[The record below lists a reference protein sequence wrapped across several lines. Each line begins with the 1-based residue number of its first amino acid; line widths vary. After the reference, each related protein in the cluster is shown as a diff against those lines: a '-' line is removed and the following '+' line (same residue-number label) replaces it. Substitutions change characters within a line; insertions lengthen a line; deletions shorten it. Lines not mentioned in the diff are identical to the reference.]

1 MISRV
6 KNWGDYYTNRK
17 DFLSEQLKNNFT
29 SEYKNISLQVGLE
42 PTTEW
47 LTATRSTAELL
58 KKKLSVYNNLLLF
71 VLNLNE
77 MEN

>member
-1 MISRV
+1 MLKIG
-6 KNWGDYYTNRK
+6 NDYYTNLK
-17 DFLSEQLKNNFT
+17 DFLSEKLKNNFT
-29 SEYKNISLQVGLE
+29 FEYKNISLQVGLE

-58 KKKLSVYNNLLLF
+58 KKKLSVYNNLLLS

>member
-1 MISRV
+1 MNIVKISV
-6 KNWGDYYTNRK
+6 LFKKPYK
-17 DFLSEQLKNNFT
+17 KLFLNMQI
-29 SEYKNISLQVGLE
+29 ISLQVGLE

-58 KKKLSVYNNLLLF
+58 KKKFSVYNNQLLF

-77 MEN
+77 MES